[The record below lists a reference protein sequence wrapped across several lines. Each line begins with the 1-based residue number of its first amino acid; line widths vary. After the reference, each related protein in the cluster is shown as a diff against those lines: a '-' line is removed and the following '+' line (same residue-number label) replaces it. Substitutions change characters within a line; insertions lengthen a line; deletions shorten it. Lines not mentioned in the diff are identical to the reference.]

1 MSRVFL
7 HIPHTGSLAPEV
19 LESLAA
25 PPTFGEHEVQ
35 ISASGMSLL
44 AMNFNGGW
52 AAALNSRPGVDYFC
66 MHHSDIG
73 VGPDAAGWLD
83 YMIEELHKAD
93 ADVLSVVVPIKDT
106 RGLTSTGLLRR
117 DRNGVHQHRRLQMK
131 ELEKLPDTFNAH
143 DVCKA
148 FDEPYF
154 DVNASEGAFDNETT
168 ARILTVNTG
177 LWVCRFDRA
186 WNEEVCFTIKDK
198 IGRNEDGT
206 FTAHVWPEDWNFSE
220 WCYDAGLRVVANKKV
235 PVGHRGG
242 TVFSSRARWG
252 QDHDG
257 WAKQPAGDP

>member
-25 PPTFGEHEVQ
+25 PPTFGDLEVQ
-35 ISASGMSLL
+35 MSASGMSLL

-52 AAALNSRPGVDYFC
+52 AAALNCSPRPDYFC

-73 VGPDAAGWLD
+73 VGYDSAGWLD
-83 YMIEELHKAD
+83 YLVSELD
-93 ADVLSVVVPIKDT
+93 RTGADVISVVVPIKDT

-117 DRNGVHQHRRLQMK
+117 QGGRHEHRRLQMK
-131 ELEKLPDTFNAH
+131 ELDALPDTFDAQ
-143 DVCKA
+143 DVA
-148 FDEPYF
+148 ALFAEEDPAE
-154 DVNASEGAFDNETT
+154 
-168 ARILTVNTG
+168 RILTVNTG
-177 LWVCRFDRA
+177 LWICRFDKP
-186 WNEEVCFTIKDK
+186 WVENVCFTIKDK
-198 IGRNEDGT
+198 ILPNGDGT

-220 WCYDAGLRVVANKKV
+220 WCYDNSLRVVANKKV

-252 QDHDG
+252 QEHDG
-257 WAKQPAGDP
+257 WAPQPAGDQR

>member
-117 DRNGVHQHRRLQMK
+117 EGGKHEHRRLQMK
-131 ELEKLPDTFNAH
+131 ELEKLPDTF
-143 DVCKA
+143 DVG
-148 FDEPYF
+148 
-154 DVNASEGAFDNETT
+154 DVGELFGEYDTVVSP
-168 ARILTVNTG
+168 ILTVNTG
-177 LWVCRFDRA
+177 LWVCRFDKP
-186 WNEEVCFTIKDK
+186 WVEDVCFTIKDK

-220 WCYDAGLRVVANKKV
+220 WCYDKGLRVVANKKV